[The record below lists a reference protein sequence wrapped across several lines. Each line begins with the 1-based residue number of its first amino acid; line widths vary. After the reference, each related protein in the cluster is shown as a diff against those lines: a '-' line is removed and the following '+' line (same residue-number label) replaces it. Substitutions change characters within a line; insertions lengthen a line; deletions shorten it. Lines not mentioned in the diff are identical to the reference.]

1 MAYSGT
7 VPVPEYKIETLNS
20 RCTKLGSGSLFAHRF
35 FTPLILGQS
44 NSLHPLLSSFF
55 EVGPERAKWSSY
67 VHSYISGT
75 QAVNTTP
82 FCTGTQAPSS
92 CGQPVS
98 EILVIGSKLV

>member
-55 EVGPERAKWSSY
+55 EVAPERAKWSSY
-67 VHSYISGT
+67 IHSYISST
-75 QAVNTTP
+75 QAVNTTL
-82 FCTGTQAPSS
+82 FCAGTQAI
-92 CGQPVS
+92 VS
-98 EILVIGSKLV
+98 GHQVHVDSPLVKFS